1 MAERPGGT
9 RDAGECSGPQA
20 DGRSDRG
27 PVPGTPVPAA
37 ESPAPAPERTPSV
50 FSRPT
55 TEQLASTVEPFAP
68 EPPGP
73 PLPQGERGLP
83 VGEPLAGPA
92 AAVETPAPPERGR
105 ARAEPEGTRAR
116 LLAGLVCALAMV
128 VSGPLLGLLWAAT
141 APRLDV
147 DAALAG
153 AMSVFGAQSTT
164 DLYFALIC
172 AVAGVVGGLLAG
184 WRAAGAGWPVPVG
197 LAAGGVVGALLAGWT
212 GEQRRSGE
220 VLASL
225 PPNATALLRDLAEFH
240 VRATGLYLVLPGMA
254 VLVLALFLWAGGTT
268 LRWPWRRR

>member
-37 ESPAPAPERTPSV
+37 ESSAPAPERTPSV
-50 FSRPT
+50 VSRPT
-55 TEQLASTVEPFAP
+55 TEPFAP
-68 EPPGP
+68 APPAP
-73 PLPQGERGLP
+73 PGERGLP
-83 VGEPLAGPA
+83 ADESLAGPA
-92 AAVETPAPPERGR
+92 AAVGTPAPLERER

-128 VSGPLLGLLWAAT
+128 VAGPLLGLLWAAT

-197 LAAGGVVGALLAGWT
+197 LAAGGVVGSLLAGWT
-212 GEQRRSGE
+212 GQQRRSGE

-268 LRWPWRRR
+268 LGWPWRRR

>member
-27 PVPGTPVPAA
+27 PVPDTPVP
-37 ESPAPAPERTPSV
+37 P
-50 FSRPT
+50 
-55 TEQLASTVEPFAP
+55 
-68 EPPGP
+68 
-73 PLPQGERGLP
+73 GERGLP
-83 VGEPLAGPA
+83 AGELPAGPA
-92 AAVETPAPPERGR
+92 AAVGTPAPLEWER
-105 ARAEPEGTRAR
+105 TRAR
-116 LLAGLVCALAMV
+116 LLAGLACALAMV
-128 VSGPLLGLLWAAT
+128 VAGPLLGLLWAAT

-147 DAALAG
+147 AAALAG

-172 AVAGVVGGLLAG
+172 AVAGVVGGLIAG

-197 LAAGGVVGALLAGWT
+197 LAAGGVVGSLLAGWT
-212 GEQRRSGE
+212 GQQRRSGE
-220 VLASL
+220 VLDSL